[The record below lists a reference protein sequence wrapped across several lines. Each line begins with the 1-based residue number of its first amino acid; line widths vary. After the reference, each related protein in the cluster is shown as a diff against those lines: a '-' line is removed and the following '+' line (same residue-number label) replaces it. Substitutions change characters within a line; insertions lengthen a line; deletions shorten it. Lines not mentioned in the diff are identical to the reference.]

1 MHKVIVDEHL
11 FNIIKKQCEGKDF
24 KDVCNEGFYMPN
36 CNNQIRH
43 IRCYTYDVKNPLHI
57 RKQTYLSKK
66 GYKQT
71 FHVKV
76 GDLYAMCR
84 YHNVNKKMRYGIVK
98 LFDISKSR
106 KKGYEIPE
114 ILDDEYYLD
123 TILCPGMQVI
133 LYKDQSDYDNLL
145 RKPLNIKLLSE
156 RLYIIERFEGD
167 NIINLKKHLCSSSFK
182 ETGRGKAINL
192 KSFDN
197 GLPEKIRQSIR
208 QLNYLLESVDFKI
221 NLEGKIVFRNKN

>member
-1 MHKVIVDEHL
+1 M
-11 FNIIKKQCEGKDF
+11 
-24 KDVCNEGFYMPN
+24 
-36 CNNQIRH
+36 
-43 IRCYTYDVKNPLHI
+43 
-57 RKQTYLSKK
+57 
-66 GYKQT
+66 
-71 FHVKV
+71 
-76 GDLYAMCR
+76 
-84 YHNVNKKMRYGIVK
+84 
-98 LFDISKSR
+98 
-106 KKGYEIPE
+106 
-114 ILDDEYYLD
+114 
-123 TILCPGMQVI
+123 
-133 LYKDQSDYDNLL
+133 
-145 RKPLNIKLLSE
+145 LSE